1 MCLGEVAEVIAVT
14 AAGSAVV
21 SAGGRARTIS
31 LITLEHPVSAGDWV
45 VVHSGFALSHLTT
58 EQAHDAL
65 ELRATAPTA
74 SREGTS

>member
-21 SAGGRARTIS
+21 TAGGRARTIS
-31 LITLEHPVSAGDWV
+31 LITLDHPVSAGDWV
-45 VVHSGFALSHLTT
+45 VVHAGFALSHLTT

-74 SREGTS
+74 FRAGTS

>member
-45 VVHSGFALSHLTT
+45 VVHSGFALSHLTS